1 MISWGILVLI
11 SGFSFFASSFPVV
24 FPPFA
29 KGEESEAAEIRDFDS
44 KFPNK
49 RSIADARVAAPRLH
63 LVWNSST
70 WVSACARD

>member
-11 SGFSFFASSFPVV
+11 SGFSFCASSIPVV

-29 KGEESEAAEIRDFDS
+29 KGESEAAEIRDFDS
-44 KFPNK
+44 KFPNQ
-49 RSIADARVAAPRLH
+49 RSIADSRVAAPRLH